1 MKRLLIIGP
10 WTERSACQGED
21 PDLFFLR
28 EGEVYKP
35 GRFDEAQRICGG
47 CPVRFDCDTYATRAK
62 EKWGVWA
69 QKDRGEAKHAERAAK
84 AEAEALSRAGLPV
97 PGDEAEAELRLA
109 LAGQATG
116 GRPDAMG
123 A

>member
-1 MKRLLIIGP
+1 MKRLLNIGS
-10 WTERSACQGED
+10 WTERSACQDKD

-35 GRFDEAQRICGG
+35 GRFDEAQEICRT
-47 CPVRFDCDTYATRAK
+47 CPVRFDCDSYATRAK
-62 EKWGVWA
+62 ERWGVWA
-69 QKDRGEAKHAERAAK
+69 LRDRGEAKHAERAAK
-84 AEAEALSRAGLPV
+84 AEAEALSRGELPV

-109 LAGQATG
+109 LAGPAAG